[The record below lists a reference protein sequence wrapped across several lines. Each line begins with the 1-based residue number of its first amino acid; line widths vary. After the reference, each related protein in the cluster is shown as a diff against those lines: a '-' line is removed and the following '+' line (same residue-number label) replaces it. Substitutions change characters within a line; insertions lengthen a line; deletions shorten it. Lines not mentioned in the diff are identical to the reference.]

1 MTKGTTSRGTR
12 NDKTHILSRITGRRT
27 YHIQKKKD
35 SVRGRVC
42 LIFYFI
48 RVILFFSS
56 STGQPKP
63 KDELL
68 QVPDVPVISKMLTAV
83 STMALEKVNLLRR
96 SKTKSCWFFCT
107 VSVRSRLLI
116 WWNLSKDKYLRMII
130 PIRCFTCGKVCGN
143 KWEAYLS
150 LLQVR
155 F

>member
-42 LIFYFI
+42 LIFLFHCFNFI
-48 RVILFFSS
+48 SSS

-68 QVPDVPVISKMLTAV
+68 QVPDVPVISKM
-83 STMALEKVNLLRR
+83 
-96 SKTKSCWFFCT
+96 
-107 VSVRSRLLI
+107 
-116 WWNLSKDKYLRMII
+116 
-130 PIRCFTCGKVCGN
+130 
-143 KWEAYLS
+143 
-150 LLQVR
+150 
-155 F
+155 

>member
-48 RVILFFSS
+48 LVILFFSS

-83 STMALEKVNLLRR
+83 SITASEKVKSPRR
-96 SKTKSCWFFCT
+96 SRNKSCLSFYT
-107 VSVRSRLLI
+107 VLYGSVLP
-116 WWNLSKDKYLRMII
+116 D
-130 PIRCFTCGKVCGN
+130 
-143 KWEAYLS
+143 
-150 LLQVR
+150 
-155 F
+155 